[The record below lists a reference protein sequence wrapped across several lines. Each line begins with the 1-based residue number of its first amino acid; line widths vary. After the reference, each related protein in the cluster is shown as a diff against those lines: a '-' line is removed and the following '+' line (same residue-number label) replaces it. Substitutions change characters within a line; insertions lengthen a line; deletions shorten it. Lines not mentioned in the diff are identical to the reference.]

1 MQGISYYDRIEIVLN
16 SVFHISYPDSKYQ
29 FARICNELGNTIF
42 IISNL
47 SHGSFEQHIT
57 ESFPLVLSPTNNLG
71 KPLVAGG
78 FVSTWSSSHVKSSL
92 KQTL

>member
-1 MQGISYYDRIEIVLN
+1 MVIISMTDKYFTDWLILIQMMQGISYYDKIGIVLN

-47 SHGSFEQHIT
+47 SHGSFH
-57 ESFPLVLSPTNNLG
+57 VLNKILQNH
-71 KPLVAGG
+71 
-78 FVSTWSSSHVKSSL
+78 FHWF
-92 KQTL
+92 